1 MNQPVGEITVKSSY
15 QEITTP
21 EQLEIIW
28 PGIKQKVSEIEG
40 VLPTISTIDSY
51 NYIDATTALKSTI
64 RAYEDAKAGHI
75 AVKDF
80 LRFLRRLLIVS
91 GTCMDDG
98 EFHSLIIEEYEIT
111 MYTKVNEDEI

>member
-15 QEITTP
+15 QVITTP

-51 NYIDATTALKSTI
+51 NYIAMAD
-64 RAYEDAKAGHI
+64 
-75 AVKDF
+75 
-80 LRFLRRLLIVS
+80 
-91 GTCMDDG
+91 
-98 EFHSLIIEEYEIT
+98 
-111 MYTKVNEDEI
+111 